1 MPPFDEAAD
10 KRNKQKI
17 NKRTARDL
25 EKLRFVTHEDQAIAC
40 RNSCELAVTLAYVAF
55 DVSLSACLH

>member
-1 MPPFDEAAD
+1 MRLQTRET
-10 KRNKQKI
+10 NKKI

-25 EKLRFVTHEDQAIAC
+25 EKLRFVTREDQAIAC

>member
-1 MPPFDEAAD
+1 MRLQTRET
-10 KRNKQKI
+10 KKNN

-25 EKLRFVTHEDQAIAC
+25 EKLRFVTREDQAIAC